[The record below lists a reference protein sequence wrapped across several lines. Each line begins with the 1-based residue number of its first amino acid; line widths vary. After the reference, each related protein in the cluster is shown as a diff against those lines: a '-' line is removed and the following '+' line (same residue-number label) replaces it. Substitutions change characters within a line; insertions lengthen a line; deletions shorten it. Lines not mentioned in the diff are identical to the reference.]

1 MTIKDNRKQPI
12 KVQPRTSS
20 KAVDDQEETNEARG
34 IVLVND
40 TIEEAPQKR
49 YLTQGD
55 PPGEPVG
62 VAPVDRG
69 D

>member
-20 KAVDDQEETNEARG
+20 KAVDDQEETNEMRG

-40 TIEEAPQKR
+40 TIEAAPQKR

-55 PPGEPVG
+55 PPGTPVG
-62 VAPVDRG
+62 IAPVDRG

>member
-1 MTIKDNRKQPI
+1 MTIKDNRKQPMKI
-12 KVQPRTSS
+12 QPRTSS
-20 KAVDDQEETNEARG
+20 KAVTDQVATNTARG

-40 TIEEAPQKR
+40 TVEEAPQKR

-55 PPGEPVG
+55 PPGEPLG
-62 VAPVDRG
+62 IAPVDRG

>member
-1 MTIKDNRKQPI
+1 MTIKDNRKQPLKI
-12 KVQPRTSS
+12 QPRTSS
-20 KAVDDQEETNEARG
+20 KAVTDQETTNTARG

-40 TIEEAPQKR
+40 TVEDAPQYR
-49 YLTQGD
+49 YITQGD